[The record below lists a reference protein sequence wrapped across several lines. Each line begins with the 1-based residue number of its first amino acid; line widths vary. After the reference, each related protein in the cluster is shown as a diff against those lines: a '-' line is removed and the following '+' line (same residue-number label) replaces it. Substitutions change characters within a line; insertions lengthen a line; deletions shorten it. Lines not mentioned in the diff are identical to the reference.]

1 VSIIADN
8 SQLIDFLEKIT
19 IVRFAYLFGSCSTGK
34 QGPLSD
40 LDIAVFLDDEVDFF
54 SCRLILMEELSFE
67 LRGERSIDLVVLNE
81 ASTVLRYEII
91 RDGIVL
97 KEDRERRVEFETHV
111 LREYLDTEPLRA
123 VHRAALKQSF
133 RKGHPFGE

>member
-8 SQLIDFLEKIT
+8 AILIDFLEKKT
-19 IVRFAYLFGSCSTGK
+19 IIRFAYLFGSCATGK

-40 LDIAVFLDDEVDFF
+40 LDIAVFLDDKMDFF
-54 SCRLILMEELSFE
+54 SCRLILMEELSCE
-67 LRGERSIDLVVLNE
+67 LHGERSIDLVVLNE

-97 KEDRERRVEFETHV
+97 KEGKERRVEFETHV

-123 VHRAALKQSF
+123 VHRAALKRSF
-133 RKGHPFGE
+133 RKEHHFGE